1 MDYCPWQL
9 LVSLRNC
16 LPSRIVGWYVQFK
29 DRAMM
34 TTTMM
39 MTPTMMMTVGQYDGT
54 QFTKEDGQRSSLIV
68 HLPKMLDGDLCCKV
82 SWDVRFRLVK
92 VQMLGGLQSILGC
105 RLTLFGPAKA
115 IYFDWPQ
122 TFIKWMN
129 EWCRMDIWQL
139 LCRVKDKFP
148 LQPEWIISL
157 YIHFYVM
164 TWSHS
169 RVLEPT
175 RMVGPTLISRISD
188 SDPIGKHFKWPTKYR
203 FVSLGFISRTDK
215 RMAPWPRQPA
225 KDVDVIKI
233 FHQHPGLPHIQQL
246 GQHFI

>member
-1 MDYCPWQL
+1 
-9 LVSLRNC
+9 
-16 LPSRIVGWYVQFK
+16 
-29 DRAMM
+29 
-34 TTTMM
+34 
-39 MTPTMMMTVGQYDGT
+39 
-54 QFTKEDGQRSSLIV
+54 
-68 HLPKMLDGDLCCKV
+68 
-82 SWDVRFRLVK
+82 
-92 VQMLGGLQSILGC
+92 
-105 RLTLFGPAKA
+105 
-115 IYFDWPQ
+115 
-122 TFIKWMN
+122 
-129 EWCRMDIWQL
+129 MDIWQL

-157 YIHFYVM
+157 YIHFQVM

-188 SDPIGKHFKWPTKYR
+188 SDPIGKHFRWTTKYR
-203 FVSLGFISRTDK
+203 FVSLGFISRADK

-246 GQHFI
+246 GQHFIE